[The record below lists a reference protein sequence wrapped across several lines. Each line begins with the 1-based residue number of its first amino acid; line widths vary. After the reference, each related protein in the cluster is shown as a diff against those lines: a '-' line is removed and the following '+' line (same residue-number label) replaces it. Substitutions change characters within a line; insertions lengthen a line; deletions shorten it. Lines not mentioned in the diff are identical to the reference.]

1 MKVGAALTISSVIA
15 ALLVLSRH
23 QQQQQPSPPKAA
35 YDYGG
40 ASEQVDTLTEQLT
53 KEPCDRPKTLELSR
67 TLLEAGD
74 NRGAIAR
81 TETFVKRCGH
91 DPGVRRVAMTAHE
104 HLSEWKFAAA
114 DATELIESDPYN
126 ADYRAWRGLQYEELR
141 DWERAAEDYR
151 QALAFRPRLRDV
163 PLNLAM
169 AYDHLGRPCDALF
182 PLEQLV
188 FYYPG
193 VPMPGVESR
202 ITELSVQGNCTR
214 AGKNVARIPYTAA
227 ATAIRARVAING
239 RDAGVFIIDT
249 GASYVTLSAAA
260 AVKLALDLSRAS
272 KLMLTSATGRAVGAL
287 TVLESVDIDGLI
299 AFRVPVVVVEELPD
313 VGGLIGLSYL
323 SRFDIKQTKGV
334 LELAARRSR

>member
-1 MKVGAALTISSVIA
+1 
-15 ALLVLSRH
+15 
-23 QQQQQPSPPKAA
+23 
-35 YDYGG
+35 
-40 ASEQVDTLTEQLT
+40 
-53 KEPCDRPKTLELSR
+53 
-67 TLLEAGD
+67 
-74 NRGAIAR
+74 
-81 TETFVKRCGH
+81 
-91 DPGVRRVAMTAHE
+91 
-104 HLSEWKFAAA
+104 
-114 DATELIESDPYN
+114 
-126 ADYRAWRGLQYEELR
+126 
-141 DWERAAEDYR
+141 
-151 QALAFRPRLRDV
+151 
-163 PLNLAM
+163 
-169 AYDHLGRPCDALF
+169 
-182 PLEQLV
+182 
-188 FYYPG
+188 
-193 VPMPGVESR
+193 MPGIESR